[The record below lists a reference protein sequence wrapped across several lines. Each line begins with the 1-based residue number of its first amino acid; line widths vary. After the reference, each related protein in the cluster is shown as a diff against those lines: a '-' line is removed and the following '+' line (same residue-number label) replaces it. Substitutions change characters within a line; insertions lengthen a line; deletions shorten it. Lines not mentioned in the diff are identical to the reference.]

1 MNIIAQVL
9 GIIAI
14 TIMFL
19 SYQKK
24 SKKDFLFLQIF
35 MNVFFGLQ
43 YTILNAFSAV
53 AQNII
58 SIIKSIIFYGYEKE
72 NKKIPAV
79 YLIIFEVIV
88 VISLI

>member
-24 SKKDFLFLQIF
+24 SKKDFLFSSEY
-35 MNVFFGLQ
+35 G
-43 YTILNAFSAV
+43 
-53 AQNII
+53 II
-58 SIIKSIIFYGYEKE
+58 
-72 NKKIPAV
+72 
-79 YLIIFEVIV
+79 
-88 VISLI
+88 